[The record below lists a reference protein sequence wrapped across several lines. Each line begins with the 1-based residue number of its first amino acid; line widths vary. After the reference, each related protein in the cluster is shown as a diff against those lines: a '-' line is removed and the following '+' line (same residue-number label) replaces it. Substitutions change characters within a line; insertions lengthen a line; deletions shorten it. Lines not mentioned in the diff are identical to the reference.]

1 VKNTVLVATLLTLLS
16 LPAPAGD
23 NSTAGGRTS
32 RIYDFVVKDING
44 KDVKLDQYRGKTLL
58 LVNVAS
64 QCGYTPQYEGL
75 QQLYS
80 KYQSQGLVVLG
91 FPANDFG
98 AQEPG
103 SNQEIKTFCTTRYK
117 VTFPMFSKISVV
129 GPDKHPLYKMLT
141 EQNTNPKFTGEIKW
155 NFSKFLIDK
164 NGSVVARFE
173 PEDKPESDKVVQAI
187 EQALQ

>member
-1 VKNTVLVATLLTLLS
+1 
-16 LPAPAGD
+16 
-23 NSTAGGRTS
+23 
-32 RIYDFVVKDING
+32 
-44 KDVKLDQYRGKTLL
+44 LDQYRGKTLL